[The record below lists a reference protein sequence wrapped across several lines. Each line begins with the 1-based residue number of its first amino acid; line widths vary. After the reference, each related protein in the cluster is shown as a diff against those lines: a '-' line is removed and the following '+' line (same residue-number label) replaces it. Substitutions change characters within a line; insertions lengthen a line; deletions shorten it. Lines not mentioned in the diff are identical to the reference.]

1 MPRRLPAVLAALL
14 SLLAPLAAQPFG
26 TAQGALSEV
35 EGQQTPPVRFRGSVD
50 VVRVDVVVRDREGK
64 VVRGLTAADFV
75 ITEDGK
81 PQSVTTFDFE
91 EILTAPLATGD
102 PLPAVLDRPAA
113 PTIPIAG
120 APKRE
125 IVDLPGRRL
134 IVLFFDLSSMQPE
147 DLDRAAGSARK
158 YIDEEMSAA
167 DLVAIA
173 SLSQALE
180 VDQDFTADKAA
191 LHRVLDRYTGVEG
204 TEDPAATDEVDPVDD
219 PADLPLDESELNLF
233 NNDRRLRALQVLAE
247 TLASVQQKKS
257 IIYFSSGMSRSGSD
271 NQIELRATVNAAVRA
286 NAAIYAIDTRGLQ
299 AIVPGGDASRASARG
314 MSAFSGQGASRQFDR
329 MFASQETLTTLA
341 KDTGGEAFFDTNEFG
356 EAFREVQEDTSAYY
370 VLGYSST
377 NAVQD
382 GRFRRISVRVKTP
395 GLRIEHRAGYYAAK
409 DFTFLT
415 RDDRERQLQEQLY
428 SEVSSTDLPVVAS
441 ASWFRVEKDRF
452 YVPVSVG
459 IPGSALP
466 ADRPDRSTL
475 DVLGSVRD
483 EQGRYVGRIRDTVQL
498 PPASA
503 LAQKQMQYQTG
514 FVLPPGRF
522 WVKVVARENTKGTL
536 GTFESAIVVPDLSKA
551 ALKVSSVVVGTQL
564 RRGPP
569 RQRQPSQN
577 PLVRDGVELVPSL
590 THVVGSNQRLYFYYE
605 VYEPAV
611 DAQGAPRLK
620 TSLAFYRGRVKVFET
635 PVVERTELA
644 EGGSVA
650 VFQFEVDA
658 SSFKPGLY
666 TCQVNIIDEHA
677 ARFAFPRL
685 ALYVR

>member
-1 MPRRLPAVLAALL
+1 MRRFLPATIAIALALL
-14 SLLAPLAAQPFG
+14 SMAQPFDA
-26 TAQGALSEV
+26 AQG
-35 EGQQTPPVRFRGSVD
+35 QQPAVRFRGSVD
-50 VVRVDVVVRDREGK
+50 VVRVDVVVRDRQGK
-64 VVRGLTAADFV
+64 VVRGLKASDFE

-91 EILTAPLATGD
+91 EILTTAPAVSD
-102 PLPAVLDRPAA
+102 APPAVLDRPAVAATA
-113 PTIPIAG
+113 PSTLA
-120 APKRE
+120 KRE

-147 DLDRAAGSARK
+147 DLDRAAASARK
-158 YIDEEMSAA
+158 YIDGDMSSA

-173 SLSQALE
+173 SLSQTLE
-180 VDQDFTADKAA
+180 VDQDFTGDKAA
-191 LHRVLDRYTGVEG
+191 LHRVLDRFTGIEG
-204 TEDPAATDEVDPVDD
+204 TPETTADEVEETDD
-219 PADLPLDESELNLF
+219 PADLPLDDSELNLF
-233 NNDRRLRALQVLAE
+233 NNDKRLRALQVLAE
-247 TLASVQQKKS
+247 ALAAVQQKKS

-286 NAAIYAIDTRGLQ
+286 NASIYAIDTRGLQ

-314 MSAFSGQGASRQFDR
+314 QGAFSGRGASRQFDR

-356 EAFREVQEDTSAYY
+356 EAFTEVLADTSAYY
-370 VLGYSST
+370 VLGYSSS
-377 NAVQD
+377 NASKD
-382 GRFRRISVRVKTP
+382 GRFRRIRVRVKTD
-395 GLRIEHRAGYYAAK
+395 GLRVEHRAGYYAVK
-409 DFTFLT
+409 DFTHLT
-415 RDDRERQLQEQLY
+415 KDDRERQLQEQLF

-452 YVPVSVG
+452 YVPVSIA

-466 ADRPDRSTL
+466 AARPPRSTL

-483 EQGRYVGRIRDTVQL
+483 EQGRYVGRIRDTIQL
-498 PPASA
+498 PPAEA
-503 LAQKQMQYQTG
+503 LAQKQMQYETG

-522 WVKVVARENTKGTL
+522 WIKVVARENATGTL
-536 GTFESAIVVPDLSKA
+536 GTFESPVVIPDLSSTD
-551 ALKVSSVVVGTQL
+551 LKVSSVVIGTQL

-569 RQRQPSQN
+569 RARTQN
-577 PLVRDGVELVPSL
+577 PLVRDGVELIPSL
-590 THVVGSNQRLYFYYE
+590 THVVGRAQRLYFYYE
-605 VYEPAV
+605 VYDPAV

-635 PVVERTELA
+635 PIVERTESSRGA
-644 EGGSVA
+644 PA

-658 SSFKPGLY
+658 ASLKPGLY
-666 TCQVNIIDEHA
+666 TCQVNIIDENA

>member
-1 MPRRLPAVLAALL
+1 MTRRFAVTVLTLLAAASALG
-14 SLLAPLAAQPFG
+14 QPAG
-26 TAQGALSEV
+26 LAQG
-35 EGQQTPPVRFRGSVD
+35 QQGAVRFRGSVD
-50 VVRVDVVVRDREGK
+50 VVRVDVVVRDRQGK
-64 VVRGLTAADFV
+64 IVRGLTEADFQIV
-75 ITEDGK
+75 EDGK

-91 EILTAPLATGD
+91 EILTAPSAAAALD
-102 PLPAVLDRPAA
+102 PAPAVLDRPTAA
-113 PTIPIAG
+113 AGAPIAG
-120 APKRE
+120 TKRD

-147 DLDRAAGSARK
+147 DLDRAAASARK
-158 YIDEEMSAA
+158 YIDDEMSAA
-167 DLVAIA
+167 DLLAIA
-173 SLSQALE
+173 SLSQALA
-180 VDQDFTADKAA
+180 VDQDFTSDKDA
-191 LHRVLDRYTGVEG
+191 LHKVLDRFTGVEG
-204 TEDPAATDEVDPVDD
+204 TAETAAEDVEATED
-219 PADLPLDESELNLF
+219 PADLPLDESELSLF

-247 TLASVQQKKS
+247 ALAPVQQKKS

-299 AIVPGGDASRASARG
+299 AIVPGGDASRASGRG
-314 MSAFSGQGASRQFDR
+314 MAAFSGQGASRQFDR

-356 EAFREVQEDTSAYY
+356 EAFQEVLQDTSAYY

-377 NAVQD
+377 NAMQD
-382 GRFRRISVRVKTP
+382 GRFRKITVRVKTP
-395 GLRIEHRAGYYAAK
+395 GLRVEHRAGYYASK
-409 DFTFLT
+409 DFTHLT
-415 RDDRERQLQEQLY
+415 RDDRERQLQEQLF

-452 YVPVSVG
+452 YVPVSIA

-466 ADRPDRSTL
+466 ADQPVRSTL

-498 PPASA
+498 PPAAA

-514 FVLPPGRF
+514 FILPPGRF
-522 WVKVVARENTKGTL
+522 WVKVVARENAKGTL
-536 GTFESAIVVPDLSKA
+536 GTFESALVVPDLSKA
-551 ALKVSSVVVGTQL
+551 GLKVSSVVLGTQL
-564 RRGPP
+564 RQGRPQP
-569 RQRQPSQN
+569 RSQN
-577 PLVRDGVELVPSL
+577 PLVRDSLELIPSL
-590 THVVGSNQRLYFYYE
+590 THVVARDQRLYFYYE
-605 VYEPAV
+605 VYDPAL
-611 DAQGAPRLK
+611 DPQGAPRLK

-635 PVVERTELA
+635 PIVERTAREA
-644 EGGSVA
+644 IS

-658 SSFKPGLY
+658 ASFKPGLY
-666 TCQVNIIDEHA
+666 TCQVNIIDENA

>member
-14 SLLAPLAAQPFG
+14 SLLVPLAA
-26 TAQGALSEV
+26 
-35 EGQQTPPVRFRGSVD
+35 QQTPPVRFRGSVD
-50 VVRVDVVVRDREGK
+50 VVRVDVVVRDRQGN

-75 ITEDGK
+75 VTEDGK

-91 EILTAPLATGD
+91 EILTSPPASGD
-102 PLPAVLDRPAA
+102 PPPAVLDKPAA
-113 PTIPIAG
+113 PAIAVAG
-120 APKRE
+120 SIPKRE

-158 YIDEEMSAA
+158 YIDDEMSAA

-204 TEDPAATDEVDPVDD
+204 TADPSATDEVDPVED

-247 TLASVQQKKS
+247 ALAPVQQKKS
-257 IIYFSSGMSRSGSD
+257 IVYFSSGMSRSGSD

-314 MSAFSGQGASRQFDR
+314 MSAFTGQGASRQFDR

-356 EAFREVQEDTSAYY
+356 EAFREVQQDTSAYY

-382 GRFRRISVRVKTP
+382 GRFRRISVRLRTP
-395 GLRIEHRAGYYAAK
+395 GLRVEHRAGYYAAK
-409 DFTFLT
+409 DFTHLT
-415 RDDRERQLQEQLY
+415 HDDRERQLQEQLY

-441 ASWFRVEKDRF
+441 ASWFRIERDRF

-466 ADRPDRSTL
+466 AHRPQRSTL

-498 PPASA
+498 PAASV

-522 WVKVVARENTKGTL
+522 WVKVVARENATGTI
-536 GTFESAIVVPDLSKA
+536 GTFESAIVIPDLSKA
-551 ALKVSSVVVGTQL
+551 GLKVSSVVLGTQL

-569 RQRQPSQN
+569 RQRGQN

-605 VYEPAV
+605 VYEPV
-611 DAQGAPRLK
+611 IDAQGAPRLK

-635 PVVERTELA
+635 PVVERTALA
-644 EGGSVA
+644 PGGSIA